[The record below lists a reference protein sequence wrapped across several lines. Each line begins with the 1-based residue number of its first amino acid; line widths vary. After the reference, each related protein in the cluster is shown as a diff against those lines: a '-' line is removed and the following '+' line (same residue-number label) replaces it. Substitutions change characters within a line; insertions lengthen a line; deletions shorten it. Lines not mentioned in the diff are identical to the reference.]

1 MDRLQL
7 IGVFVV
13 VLLVVAIVIRKRAAR
28 PKTVPT
34 RINPAQLGLDAQ
46 YGDTAVVA
54 FSGPLCHACQEWGK
68 ELKAAGIPYRNID
81 VLQESRL
88 AQAYAIKSTPVILV
102 VERTSGNVLGSF
114 TTEPSAASV
123 ERVRSL
129 MFV

>member
-1 MDRLQL
+1 MDRLL
-7 IGVFVV
+7 LVGVFVV

-28 PKTVPT
+28 PKTIPT
-34 RINPAQLGLDAQ
+34 RINPLQLGLDAQ

-68 ELKAAGIPYRNID
+68 ALHAAGVPYRSID
-81 VLQESRL
+81 VLQEASL

-102 VERTSGNVLGSF
+102 VERNSGNVLESF
-114 TTEPSAASV
+114 TDEPSAASV

-129 MFV
+129 VLI

>member
-1 MDRLQL
+1 MDRLL
-7 IGVFVV
+7 LVGVFVV

-28 PKTVPT
+28 PKTIPT
-34 RINPAQLGLDAQ
+34 RINPLQLGLDAQ

-68 ELKAAGIPYRNID
+68 ALHAAGIPYRSID
-81 VLQESRL
+81 VLQEASL

-102 VERTSGNVLGSF
+102 VERNSGNVLESF
-114 TTEPSAASV
+114 TDEPSAASV

-129 MFV
+129 VLI

>member
-1 MDRLQL
+1 MDRLL
-7 IGVFVV
+7 LVGVFVV

-34 RINPAQLGLDAQ
+34 RINPLQLGLDAQ

-68 ELKAAGIPYRNID
+68 ALNAAGIPYRSID
-81 VLQESRL
+81 VLQEASL
-88 AQAYAIKSTPVILV
+88 AQAYAITSTPVILV
-102 VERTSGNVLGSF
+102 VERNSGNVLESF
-114 TTEPSAASV
+114 TDEPSAASV

-129 MFV
+129 VLV

>member
-1 MDRLQL
+1 MDRLL
-7 IGVFVV
+7 LVGVFVV
-13 VLLVVAIVIRKRAAR
+13 VLLVVAIVIRKRAAS

-34 RINPAQLGLDAQ
+34 RIDPLQLGLDAQ

-68 ELKAAGIPYRNID
+68 ALTAAGVPYRSID
-81 VLQESRL
+81 VLQEASL

-102 VERTSGNVLGSF
+102 VERKSGNVLESF
-114 TTEPSAASV
+114 TDEPSAASV

-129 MFV
+129 VLI

>member
-7 IGVFVV
+7 VGVFVV
-13 VLLVVAIVIRKRAAR
+13 VLLVVAIVIRKRGVR

-34 RINPAQLGLDAQ
+34 RIDPLQLGLDAQ

-68 ELKAAGIPYRNID
+68 ALHAAGIPYRSID
-81 VLQESRL
+81 VLQEASL

-102 VERTSGNVLGSF
+102 VERKSGTVLESF
-114 TTEPSAASV
+114 TDEPSAASV

-129 MFV
+129 VLV

>member
-34 RINPAQLGLDAQ
+34 HINPAQLGLDAQ

-68 ELKAAGIPYRNID
+68 ELKAAGIPYRSID

-102 VERTSGNVLGSF
+102 VERTSGNVLESF

>member
-1 MDRLQL
+1 MDRLL
-7 IGVFVV
+7 LVGVFVV
-13 VLLVVAIVIRKRAAR
+13 VLLVVVIVIRKRATR

-34 RINPAQLGLDAQ
+34 RIDPLQLGLDAQ

-68 ELKAAGIPYRNID
+68 ALSAVGIPYRSID
-81 VLQESRL
+81 VLQESGL

-102 VERTSGNVLGSF
+102 VERNSGNVLESF
-114 TTEPSAASV
+114 TDEPSAASI

-129 MFV
+129 VLV